1 MVRHLLEKGA
11 KMDAQDHNG
20 STPFFT
26 AIGGGHERVVQQ
38 LLDAERIF
46 CKEQSKSQE
55 IHGRDF
61 DHETALHKAVQQGSE
76 STISL
81 LLDHGAWIH
90 AQNIRKE
97 TPLFLAVESGGLGI
111 VELLL
116 KRGACVDT
124 QNGIGRS
131 PLWNAVMYGD
141 EALTRLLRDNRANIA
156 LKAADGTSPLHIAL
170 KGGQWRI
177 IKLLLTGHA
186 TNCPNLT
193 TPLHMSAKL
202 GYLEGV
208 KSLLDNGADVNS
220 RDDEGSTILFHAA
233 QSDHLK
239 LMEHFVAYNGDIE
252 ARVEM
257 GRTALH
263 MAVRHDWPG
272 VQSLISIGAATD
284 TQDDAGNSPLSD
296 ALLGSRHQSVIE
308 ALLQHR
314 NPRVLNTSEMNSLHQ
329 FLDQTRGSVHPVF
342 KLLLENDVKIRNTEL
357 NAKAFL
363 QAVER
368 GLPQDVEFFLE
379 AGVAGT

>member
-1 MVRHLLEKGA
+1 MG
-11 KMDAQDHNG
+11 D
-20 STPFFT
+20 S
-26 AIGGGHERVVQQ
+26 
-38 LLDAERIF
+38 
-46 CKEQSKSQE
+46 S
-55 IHGRDF
+55 
-61 DHETALHKAVQQGSE
+61 SE
-76 STISL
+76 S
-81 LLDHGAWIH
+81 
-90 AQNIRKE
+90 
-97 TPLFLAVESGGLGI
+97 P
-111 VELLL
+111 
-116 KRGACVDT
+116 
-124 QNGIGRS
+124 

-141 EALTRLLRDNRANIA
+141 EALTRLLRDNHANIA